1 MIPRPARVLPASL
14 IDEIRGCGYFPEL
27 IADAIGLAC
36 GTEPTEGF
44 LVHHEAT
51 FNHDE
56 IQRHLSVLVLTASRL
71 IVGHTD
77 ENAAPGEP
85 VQALTTT
92 ESVPLGKINSVAL
105 SQVVAHPEAYGTQ
118 RASVTETW
126 LTLGWGMVRRIELEP
141 AQCADPT
148 CEADHGYSGDLAGDD
163 FTVRI
168 SAAADGEAKV
178 REVIGFATRLQSAI
192 GAAR

>member
-1 MIPRPARVLPASL
+1 MSPRFGPELPAAL
-14 IDEIRGCGYFPEL
+14 IEEIRACGYFPEL
-27 IADAIGLAC
+27 IADSIAQAAGA
-36 GTEPTEGF
+36 EPVEGF

-56 IQRHLSVLVLTASRL
+56 IQRHLSVLALTATRL

-85 VQALTTT
+85 VQALTTA
-92 ESVPLGKINSVAL
+92 ESVPLRQINSVAL
-105 SQVVAHPEAYGTQ
+105 SQVVANPESYGTG
-118 RASVTETW
+118 RATVVEAW

-141 AQCADPT
+141 AQCGDPT

-168 SAAADGEAKV
+168 SAAGDGDAKV
-178 REVIGFATRLQSAI
+178 RELLRFATVLQAVT

>member
-1 MIPRPARVLPASL
+1 MLPAAL
-14 IDEIRGCGYFPEL
+14 IEEIRGCGYFPEL
-27 IADAIGLAC
+27 IADAIALAC
-36 GTEPTEGF
+36 GTEPVRGF

-56 IQRHLSVLVLTASRL
+56 IQRHLSVLALTPTRL

-77 ENAAPGEP
+77 ENAVPGEP

-92 ESVPLGKINSVAL
+92 ESVPLGRIKSVAL
-105 SQVVAHPEAYGTQ
+105 SQVVAHPEAYGT
-118 RASVTETW
+118 RRSAVMESW

-141 AQCADPT
+141 AQCSDPH

-178 REVIGFATRLQSAI
+178 RELIAFATLLQAAT
-192 GAAR
+192 GAAS

>member
-1 MIPRPARVLPASL
+1 MSARPGPVLPAAL
-14 IDEIRGCGYFPEL
+14 IEEIRGCGYFPEL
-27 IADAIGLAC
+27 IAASIGQAC
-36 GTEPTEGF
+36 GAEPVQGF

-51 FNHDE
+51 FNRDE
-56 IQRHLSVLVLTASRL
+56 IQRHLSVLVLTPTRL

-85 VQALTTT
+85 VQALTTA
-92 ESVPLGKINSVAL
+92 ESVPLRGINSVAL
-105 SQVVAHPEAYGTQ
+105 SQVVSSPESYGTGG
-118 RASVTETW
+118 ATVAEAW

-141 AQCADPT
+141 AQCGDPN

-178 REVIGFATRLQSAI
+178 RELIGFAGLLQTVT
-192 GAAR
+192 GTAR